1 MNFGEPPTE
10 SSFTPF
16 PKGTID
22 IDDGLTH
29 GFAGS
34 ARLWHGRGR
43 VGALGLLHITPW
55 VTFFAHTQN
64 VPIDDYSWVVG
75 SEPSLV

>member
-22 IDDGLTH
+22 VDDGLTH
-29 GFAGS
+29 GCAGDPHCCDV
-34 ARLWHGRGR
+34 AVEG
-43 VGALGLLHITPW
+43 
-55 VTFFAHTQN
+55 
-64 VPIDDYSWVVG
+64 
-75 SEPSLV
+75 